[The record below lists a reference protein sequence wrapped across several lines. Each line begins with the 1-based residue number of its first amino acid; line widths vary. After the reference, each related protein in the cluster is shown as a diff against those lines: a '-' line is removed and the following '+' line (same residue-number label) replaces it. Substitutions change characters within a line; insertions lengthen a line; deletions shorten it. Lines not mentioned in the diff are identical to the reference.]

1 MVPPKVVHLTQDQ
14 SNNEDLDYLLNLL
27 PSSIVD
33 ALTFQSLKEP
43 LLEIVLDLDRIP
55 QARYKDYIL
64 PLNDKPITRAELA
77 EVVKQLGPFGDDNR
91 VGIEGTLHRIS
102 ALRNRCGS
110 IIGLT
115 CRIGRATRSNA
126 KIVRDILDSGQ
137 SILIM
142 GRPGIG
148 KTTTLRDIARI
159 LADEL
164 NRRVIVIDTSNE
176 IAGDGDIPHPSIGQ
190 SRRIQ
195 VPNPILQHRMMIEA
209 VENHTPEVI
218 IIDEIGT
225 EMEAQAARTIAERG
239 IQLIATAHGNGL
251 VNLIKNPTLSDL
263 IGGIQSVILSD
274 DEAQRRSTQKTV
286 LERATKPTFHV
297 AVEMHSSF
305 RWSVHTNVAQTVDI
319 ILQGYQ
325 PKFKENKLMT
335 KYETYSSES
344 LSNRKITVKNNSSWQ
359 SSVWNASDQSS
370 GDFQSQQKSQHLGSN
385 AVASGLC
392 IYPGGVDYQ
401 LLNELICLYKW
412 PIILVSKVEEATI
425 VLALPHYLSSDSK
438 VRHCAQTHR
447 IPILVV
453 KSNTTLHIQQAI
465 KRLLQSYI

>member
-1 MVPPKVVHLTQDQ
+1 MVRAQVVHLTQNQ
-14 SNNEDLDYLLNLL
+14 ANNEDLAYLLNIL
-27 PSSIVD
+27 PASIVD
-33 ALTFQSLKEP
+33 ALTFESFKEP
-43 LLEIVLDLDRIP
+43 LLEIVLDLGRIP
-55 QARYKDYIL
+55 QARYKDYISL
-64 PLNDKPITRAELA
+64 LGDKPITRAELT
-77 EVVKQLGPFGDDNR
+77 EVIKQLGPFGDDNR
-91 VGIEGTLHRIS
+91 VGIESTLHRIS

-126 KIVRDILDSGQ
+126 NIVRDILDSGQ

-195 VPNPILQHRMMIEA
+195 VPNPTLQHRMMIEA

-251 VNLIKNPTLSDL
+251 VNLIKNPMLSDL

-305 RWSVHTNVAQTVDI
+305 RWSIHTNVAQTVDI
-319 ILQGYQ
+319 ILQSYQ
-325 PKFKENKLMT
+325 PKFKENKLTT
-335 KYETYSSES
+335 KSQTYSSES
-344 LSNRKITVKNNSSWQ
+344 RLNKKITVKDNPSWQ
-359 SSVWNASDQSS
+359 SSVWNACDQSS
-370 GDFQSQQKSQHLGSN
+370 DDFQSQQKSQNLSSDT
-385 AVASGLC
+385 VVSGLC
-392 IYPGGVDYQ
+392 IYSSGIDYQ
-401 LLNELICLYKW
+401 LLNELICLHEW
-412 PIILVSKVEEATI
+412 PIILVSRIEKATI
-425 VLALPHYLSSDSK
+425 ILALPHSLSGDST
-438 VRHCAQTHR
+438 VRHHARNHR

-453 KSNTTLHIQQAI
+453 KS
-465 KRLLQSYI
+465 